1 MRTFRIKK
9 ANAVN
14 PKTKA
19 KGFVARVVTNQR
31 ITFEQIAEEMCENTT
46 LNPAEALMSAR
57 LLVKKIAARVQEGY
71 IVEIGELGSLQ
82 PSCSSGWVATK
93 DELTKDMVKPSV
105 FYRVSDEI
113 TSAIKGAKLA
123 WVELED
129 EESDPSNTPD
139 SGNGGDDDNTEM

>member
-1 MRTFRIKK
+1 MRTFKIKK
-9 ANAVN
+9 VKTVN

-19 KGFVARVVTNQR
+19 IGFSARVQTHAR

-82 PSCSSGWVATK
+82 QAAGSQPKTNSPRTWSSHRSSTV
-93 DELTKDMVKPSV
+93 
-105 FYRVSDEI
+105 RV
-113 TSAIKGAKLA
+113 
-123 WVELED
+123 
-129 EESDPSNTPD
+129 
-139 SGNGGDDDNTEM
+139 MR

>member
-1 MRTFRIKK
+1 MRTFKIKK
-9 ANAVN
+9 VKTVN

-19 KGFVARVVTNQR
+19 IGFSARVQTHAR

-82 PSCSSGWVATK
+82 PIMLKRLGCHQRRTHQG
-93 DELTKDMVKPSV
+93 
-105 FYRVSDEI
+105 YGQ
-113 TSAIKGAKLA
+113 AIGLLPR
-123 WVELED
+123 E
-129 EESDPSNTPD
+129 
-139 SGNGGDDDNTEM
+139 

>member
-1 MRTFRIKK
+1 
-9 ANAVN
+9 
-14 PKTKA
+14 
-19 KGFVARVVTNQR
+19 
-31 ITFEQIAEEMCENTT
+31 
-46 LNPAEALMSAR
+46 MSAR

-105 FYRVSDEI
+105 FYRASDEI

-139 SGNGGDDDNTEM
+139 GGEDDDNTEM

>member
-1 MRTFRIKK
+1 MKTFKIKK
-9 ANAVN
+9 VKTVN

-19 KGFVARVVTNQR
+19 VGFSARVQTHAR

-105 FYRVSDEI
+105 FYRASDEI

-129 EESDPSNTPD
+129 EEADPSNTPD
-139 SGNGGDDDNTEM
+139 SGEGDDDNTEL

>member
-1 MRTFRIKK
+1 MKIKK
-9 ANAVN
+9 SKSMN

-19 KGFVARVVTNQR
+19 MGFVARVQTKDR

-93 DELTKDMVKPSV
+93 EELTKDMVKPSV
-105 FYRVSDEI
+105 FYRASDEI

-123 WVELED
+123 WVELAD
-129 EESDPSNTPD
+129 EEAEDQGGSA
-139 SGNGGDDDNTEM
+139 GDDDVTEM

>member
-1 MRTFRIKK
+1 MRTFKIKK
-9 ANAVN
+9 VKTVN

-19 KGFVARVVTNQR
+19 VGFSARVQTHAR

-105 FYRVSDEI
+105 FYRASDEI

-139 SGNGGDDDNTEM
+139 GGDGDDNNTEM

>member
-1 MRTFRIKK
+1 MKLKK

-31 ITFEQIAEEMCENTT
+31 ISFEQLAEEMCENTT
-46 LNPAEALMSAR
+46 LNPAEALLSAR
-57 LLVKKIAARVQEGY
+57 LLVKKIAAKVQEGY

-93 DELTKDMVKPSV
+93 DELVKSMVKPSV
-105 FYRVSDEI
+105 FYRASDEI

-123 WVELED
+123 WVESED
-129 EESDPSNTPD
+129 EAAEGVTPPS
-139 SGNGGDDDNTEM
+139 GDGDNTEM

>member
-1 MRTFRIKK
+1 MKIKK
-9 ANAVN
+9 SKSMN

-19 KGFVARVVTNQR
+19 MGFVARVQTKDR

-105 FYRVSDEI
+105 FYRASDEI

-123 WVELED
+123 WVDLDD

-139 SGNGGDDDNTEM
+139 SGNGDDDNTEL

>member
-1 MRTFRIKK
+1 MRTFKIKK
-9 ANAVN
+9 VKTVN

-19 KGFVARVVTNQR
+19 VGFSARVQTHAR

-105 FYRVSDEI
+105 FYRASDEI

-123 WVELED
+123 WVDLDD
-129 EESDPSNTPD
+129 EEQDPSNTPD
-139 SGNGGDDDNTEM
+139 SGDGGDDDNTEM

>member
-1 MRTFRIKK
+1 
-9 ANAVN
+9 
-14 PKTKA
+14 
-19 KGFVARVVTNQR
+19 
-31 ITFEQIAEEMCENTT
+31 
-46 LNPAEALMSAR
+46 MSAR

-105 FYRVSDEI
+105 FYRASDEI

-129 EESDPSNTPD
+129 EEQDPSNTPD
-139 SGNGGDDDNTEM
+139 GGDGDDNNTEM

>member
-1 MRTFRIKK
+1 MKIKK
-9 ANAVN
+9 SKSMN

-19 KGFVARVVTNQR
+19 MGFVARVQTKDR

-105 FYRVSDEI
+105 FYRASDEI

-129 EESDPSNTPD
+129 EESESGTPD
-139 SGNGGDDDNTEM
+139 GGEQGGDDDNTEL

>member
-1 MRTFRIKK
+1 METMQISKVSRI
-9 ANAVN
+9 N
-14 PKTKA
+14 PKTKQ
-19 KGFVARVVTNQR
+19 KGFAAQVVTKKR
-31 ITFEQIAEEMCENTT
+31 ITFERLAKEMCKGTT
-46 LNPAEALMSAR
+46 LDEAEALMSAR
-57 LLVKKIAARVQEGY
+57 LFLKTVREKVQEGY

-105 FYRVSDEI
+105 FYRASDEI

-123 WVELED
+123 WVDLDD

-139 SGNGGDDDNTEM
+139 SGEGDDDNTEL

>member
-1 MRTFRIKK
+1 MKIKK
-9 ANAVN
+9 SKSMN

-19 KGFVARVVTNQR
+19 MGFVARVQTKDR

-105 FYRVSDEI
+105 FYRASDEI

-123 WVELED
+123 WVDLDD

-139 SGNGGDDDNTEM
+139 SGEGDDDNTEL

>member
-1 MRTFRIKK
+1 MKTFKIKK
-9 ANAVN
+9 VKTVN

-19 KGFVARVVTNQR
+19 VGFSARVQTHAR

-93 DELTKDMVKPSV
+93 EELTKDMVKPSV
-105 FYRVSDEI
+105 FYRASDEI

-129 EESDPSNTPD
+129 EEADPSNTPD
-139 SGNGGDDDNTEM
+139 GGDGGDDDNTEL

>member
-1 MRTFRIKK
+1 MQISKVSRI
-9 ANAVN
+9 N
-14 PKTKA
+14 PKTKQ
-19 KGFVARVVTNQR
+19 KGFAAQVVTKKR
-31 ITFEQIAEEMCENTT
+31 ITFERLAKEMCKGTT
-46 LNPAEALMSAR
+46 LDEAEALMSAR
-57 LLVKKIAARVQEGY
+57 LFLKTVREKVQEGY

-105 FYRVSDEI
+105 FYRASDEI

-129 EESDPSNTPD
+129 EESESGTPD
-139 SGNGGDDDNTEM
+139 SGEGGDDDNTEL

>member
-1 MRTFRIKK
+1 MQIQKVSRI
-9 ANAVN
+9 N
-14 PKTKA
+14 PKTKQ
-19 KGFVARVVTNQR
+19 KGFAAQVVTKKR
-31 ITFEQIAEEMCENTT
+31 ITFEKLAKEMCKGTT
-46 LNPAEALMSAR
+46 LDEAEALMSAR

-105 FYRVSDEI
+105 FYRASDEI

-129 EESDPSNTPD
+129 EEQDPSNTPD
-139 SGNGGDDDNTEM
+139 GGDGDDNNTEM

>member
-1 MRTFRIKK
+1 M
-9 ANAVN
+9 N

-19 KGFVARVVTNQR
+19 MGFVARVQTKDR

-57 LLVKKIAARVQEGY
+57 LFLKTVREKVQEGY

-93 DELTKDMVKPSV
+93 DELTKSMVKPSV
-105 FYRVSDEI
+105 FYRASDEI

-139 SGNGGDDDNTEM
+139 SGDQGGSEEIG

>member
-1 MRTFRIKK
+1 MQISKVSRI
-9 ANAVN
+9 N
-14 PKTKA
+14 PKTKQ
-19 KGFVARVVTNQR
+19 KGFAAQVVTKKR
-31 ITFEQIAEEMCENTT
+31 ITFERLAKEMCKGTT
-46 LNPAEALMSAR
+46 LDEAEALMSAR
-57 LLVKKIAARVQEGY
+57 LFLKTVREKVQEGY

-105 FYRVSDEI
+105 FYRASDEI

-129 EESDPSNTPD
+129 EESESGTPD
-139 SGNGGDDDNTEM
+139 SGDGGDDDNTEL

>member
-1 MRTFRIKK
+1 
-9 ANAVN
+9 
-14 PKTKA
+14 
-19 KGFVARVVTNQR
+19 
-31 ITFEQIAEEMCENTT
+31 MCENTT

-105 FYRVSDEI
+105 FYRASDEI

-123 WVELED
+123 WVDLDD
-129 EESDPSNTPD
+129 EESESGTPD
-139 SGNGGDDDNTEM
+139 SSNGGDDDNTEM

>member
-1 MRTFRIKK
+1 MKTFKIKK
-9 ANAVN
+9 VKTVN

-19 KGFVARVVTNQR
+19 IGFSARVQTHAR

-105 FYRVSDEI
+105 FYRASDEI

-123 WVELED
+123 WVDLDD
-129 EESDPSNTPD
+129 EEQESGTPD
-139 SGNGGDDDNTEM
+139 GGDGDDNNTEM

>member
-1 MRTFRIKK
+1 MC
-9 ANAVN
+9 
-14 PKTKA
+14 
-19 KGFVARVVTNQR
+19 KG
-31 ITFEQIAEEMCENTT
+31 TT
-46 LNPAEALMSAR
+46 LDEAEALMSAR
-57 LLVKKIAARVQEGY
+57 LFLKTVREKVQEGY

-105 FYRVSDEI
+105 FYRASDEI

-129 EESDPSNTPD
+129 EESESGTPD
-139 SGNGGDDDNTEM
+139 SGDGGDDDNTEL